1 MIKNCSTC
9 ERRDKRTN
17 GRSCRVFAKK
27 PKNCWAWTNDPD
39 WEVKVKEAVKR
50 YEEGRCFMNE
60 DRAQGV

>member
-1 MIKNCSTC
+1 MIKKCSTC

-17 GRSCRVFAKK
+17 GRRCRVFAKK
-27 PKNCWAWTNDPD
+27 PENCWAWTDDPD
-39 WEVKVKEAVKR
+39 WEVKVKKAVKR